1 MVVFS
6 NAISFNVI
14 TGPVIILDR
23 DGYLEG
29 HSIELNIFYRF
40 VNKNKFLFIDRI
52 VLVSNPSSIVILTQ

>member
-1 MVVFS
+1 MLLR
-6 NAISFNVI
+6 ALSF
-14 TGPVIILDR
+14 ILDR